1 MTMMEKLD
9 LKDVTF
15 IIPLRIDTI
24 KRLENT
30 LVIVDFLLEN
40 FATQVNI
47 LEASGRDTGI
57 LRRLLPDE
65 VNYCFKEDFD
75 NVFHRTRYINE
86 LANSCETPFISLW
99 DTDVIVPIRQIEETM
114 KLLRD
119 EEASFVTPYRSRFL
133 DTSPILRDLYIGTRD
148 IGLLEKHQGKM
159 EKMYTPNPVGGV
171 FFAHSKSYKDS
182 GMENERFYGWGR
194 EDGDRVNRWRIL
206 SYKHM
211 HVDGPLFHLTHER
224 GVNSNFHSPNQDDV
238 KLAELNRSLAM
249 SGSELRKEVESWKKD
264 GN

>member
-1 MTMMEKLD
+1 MGKLD

-40 FATQVNI
+40 FDTRIKI
-47 LEASGRDTGI
+47 LEASSLDTGI
-57 LRRLLPDE
+57 LRRLLPRE
-65 VNYCFKEDFD
+65 VDYFFKEDLD
-75 NVFHRTRYINE
+75 DIFHRTKYINE
-86 LANSCETPFISLW
+86 LGNSCKTPFISLW

-119 EEASFVTPYRSRFL
+119 GEASFVTPYRGRFL
-133 DTSPILRDLYIGTRD
+133 DTSPILRDLYIRTCD
-148 IGLLEKHQGKM
+148 VGLLEKHQGKM
-159 EKMYTPNPVGGV
+159 EKMYAPDPVGGV
-171 FFAHSKSYKDS
+171 FFAHRQSYFDS

-206 SYKHM
+206 GYKHK

-224 GVNSNFHSPNQDDV
+224 SVNSGFHSPNQNDL

-249 SGSELRKEVESWKKD
+249 SERELRNEVGKWKKD
-264 GN
+264 GS